1 MPRQKG
7 LGMNKKRKK
16 AVTAREEAIEASQS
30 AEGEHDDEQPPS
42 PTPDAPDDDEAP
54 APLVMPPS
62 PRKQKQNEAKAEL
75 TELLLDFQVA
85 QELDAEAEQQMSL
98 AERLYD
104 AKMKRIET
112 LQKPG
117 QKRDRGSVFG
127 EIERIYKAQLLLEQA
142 RVARATEEAHTH
154 NAEANWPAQQCR
166 VLRLE
171 IARLHRVLRK
181 HRVSLK

>member
-1 MPRQKG
+1 MPRQKS

-42 PTPDAPDDDEAP
+42 PTPDAPDEAP

-154 NAEANWPAQQCR
+154 NAEANWLAQQCR